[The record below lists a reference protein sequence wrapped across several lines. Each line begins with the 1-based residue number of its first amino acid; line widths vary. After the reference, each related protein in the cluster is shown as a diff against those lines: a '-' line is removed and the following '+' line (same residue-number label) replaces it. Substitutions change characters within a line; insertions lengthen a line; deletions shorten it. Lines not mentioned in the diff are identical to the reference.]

1 MEPTLAQLRYF
12 VTVAEAGSFTAA
24 ARSLS
29 VKQPTVSA
37 AVADF
42 EALVGTTVFLRS
54 RAGVELTPAGRDLL
68 ARVRAVLS
76 ALDDV
81 REGIA
86 RLRDPEVKLLR
97 LAFSPVIDV
106 RALNR
111 LAQPFAA
118 EHPGVDIVFKECGVG
133 EVEAKVENQQAD
145 IVCAPRG
152 VGAPDWMRCTL
163 YRERLRYVP
172 PGGARPDLPARIG
185 LREIARDRL
194 LLPQGICGLAD
205 ATRAMFADAGIAIDE
220 YPGRAISYEALED
233 WAELGLGGAILNESK
248 IRTADPLPVVMLAD
262 GPALLTYDAMWPRNL
277 LANHVRGFARKL
289 PALAR
294 SLFPS
299 TQGVWAPRPPP
310 QRARAAARAR

>member
-1 MEPTLAQLRYF
+1 MEPTLAQLTYF
-12 VTVAEAGSFTAA
+12 AAVAEAGSFTAA
-24 ARSLS
+24 ARKLS
-29 VKQPTVSA
+29 VRQPTVSA
-37 AVADF
+37 AVAEF
-42 EALVGTTVFLRS
+42 EAIVGTGVFKRS
-54 RAGVELTPAGRDLL
+54 RAGVELTPAGHELL
-68 ARVRAVLS
+68 ARVRGVLS

-81 REGIA
+81 KEGIA
-86 RLRDPEVKLLR
+86 RLKDPEVKLLR
-97 LAFSPVIDV
+97 LAFSPVLDV

-118 EHPGVDIVFKECGVG
+118 EHPGVDVVFKECGVG
-133 EVEAKVENQQAD
+133 EMQAKVEAQQAD
-145 IVCAPRG
+145 VVCAPRG
-152 VGAPDWMRCTL
+152 IGAPDWVRCTL

-172 PGGARPDLPARIG
+172 PGGARPDLPARIT

-205 ATRAMFADAGIAIDE
+205 ATRTMFAEAGLAIDE

-248 IRTADPLPVVMLAD
+248 VRTQEPLPIVMLAG
-262 GPALLTYDAMWPRNL
+262 GPALLTYDAMWPRDL
-277 LANHVRGFARKL
+277 LASHVRGFARKL

-299 TQGVWAPRPPP
+299 TQGIWAPR
-310 QRARAAARAR
+310 AREPRLRSVSRRG